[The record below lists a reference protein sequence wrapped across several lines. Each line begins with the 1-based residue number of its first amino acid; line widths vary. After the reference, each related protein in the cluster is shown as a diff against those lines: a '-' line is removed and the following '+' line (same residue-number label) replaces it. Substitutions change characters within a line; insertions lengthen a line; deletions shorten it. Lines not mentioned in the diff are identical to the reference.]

1 MAACLPLATHRLA
14 QWSYREA
21 CALNSLAGAVTQ
33 TRAREAPG
41 KTRAALAASL
51 EGKWKVS
58 QNKFEA
64 NRRSILADFNM
75 EESTREM
82 AELVRTYGKFE

>member
-1 MAACLPLATHRLA
+1 
-14 QWSYREA
+14 
-21 CALNSLAGAVTQ
+21 V
-33 TRAREAPG
+33 
-41 KTRAALAASL
+41 K
-51 EGKWKVS
+51 

-82 AELVRTYGKFE
+82 AELVRAYGKFE